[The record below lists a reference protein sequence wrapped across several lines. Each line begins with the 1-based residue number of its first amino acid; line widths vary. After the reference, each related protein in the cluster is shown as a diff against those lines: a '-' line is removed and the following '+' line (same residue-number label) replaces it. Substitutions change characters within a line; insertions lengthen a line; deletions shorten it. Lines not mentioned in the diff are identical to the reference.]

1 MAKKETGLK
10 STLSLG
16 PKFQV
21 PQTTVDIEKT
31 ELATKKIHAPVSR
44 KEGKWF
50 RVTTDLPE
58 DEYIRFKTKLI
69 QEGRVRKGQDVVREL
84 IAQYLDGQ

>member
-16 PKFQV
+16 RKEPVIKS
-21 PQTTVDIEKT
+21 TVDVEKT
-31 ELATKKIHAPVSR
+31 DAIAKKIHASPSK

-58 DEYIRFKTKLI
+58 EEFIQFKTKLI
-69 QEGRVRKGQDVVREL
+69 SEGKPREGQSVVREL
-84 IAQYLDGQ
+84 IKSYINQ